1 MEKVSKNFILPEFVS
16 KDIYEKFGS
25 NSLWFIDSRI
35 IESCQKL
42 RDNLGIPL
50 TINNWYYG
58 GDRQESGLRLPGMKN
73 YSQYS
78 QHSFGRAVDII
89 SDDMTAEEMRKHIFL
104 NPSEYPHIRAI
115 ESKVNWLH
123 IDCRNTNTK
132 AFMLFDPK

>member
-16 KDIYEKFGS
+16 KNFWDIHGW
-25 NSLWFIDSRI
+25 NSLWYIDSRI

-58 GDRQESGLRLPGMKN
+58 GQRQESGLRVPGMTT
-73 YSQYS
+73 YSKYS

-89 SDDMTAEEMRKHIFL
+89 SDDMTAEEMREHIFK
-104 NPSEYPHIRAI
+104 NPSKYPHIKAI
-115 ESKVNWLH
+115 ERKVNWLH
-123 IDCRNTNTK
+123 IDCRNTNST